1 MFHQCRKW
9 FWCSVVQALFSPK
22 CLWEIKNLEMTVFI
36 SGSRL
41 QNTCQKWTIRVSFLH
56 IKCELEGGL
65 KTNHVVDLV
74 LYFATSSSIYVLY
87 PAQGRLASRW
97 MCLRDH
103 LRGRSACRNR
113 FLPWLE
119 ERYDLAERSIWAA
132 PPASQE
138 LLSAPAQEALW
149 RQQLGR
155 GSSSD
160 LSPFFSSFLACEWF
174 SVPNLNFLLPPSSS

>member
-1 MFHQCRKW
+1 
-9 FWCSVVQALFSPK
+9 
-22 CLWEIKNLEMTVFI
+22 MTVFI

-87 PAQGRLASRW
+87 PAQGRLVSRW

-119 ERYDLAERSIWAA
+119 ESYDPAERSIPAA

-138 LLSAPAQEALW
+138 LLSAPGQEAL
-149 RQQLGR
+149 
-155 GSSSD
+155 
-160 LSPFFSSFLACEWF
+160 
-174 SVPNLNFLLPPSSS
+174 

>member
-1 MFHQCRKW
+1 
-9 FWCSVVQALFSPK
+9 
-22 CLWEIKNLEMTVFI
+22 MTVFI

-87 PAQGRLASRW
+87 PAQGRLVSRW
-97 MCLRDH
+97 MCPRDH

-119 ERYDLAERSIWAA
+119 ESYDPAERSIPAA

-138 LLSAPAQEALW
+138 LLSAPGQEAL
-149 RQQLGR
+149 
-155 GSSSD
+155 
-160 LSPFFSSFLACEWF
+160 
-174 SVPNLNFLLPPSSS
+174 